1 MLCGGRDTNNRGQVL
16 NSCMVYEMASDEWK
30 FHSHLTN
37 FREESASVVIRN
49 QVLFDICKFL
59 EVLKDH
65 IYLQMYIFG
74 GNNSIIGND
83 TVLLSSS
90 ETYIGNEWISGPNLP
105 EGRAR

>member
-1 MLCGGRDTNNRGQVL
+1 
-16 NSCMVYEMASDEWK
+16 MVYEMASDEWK